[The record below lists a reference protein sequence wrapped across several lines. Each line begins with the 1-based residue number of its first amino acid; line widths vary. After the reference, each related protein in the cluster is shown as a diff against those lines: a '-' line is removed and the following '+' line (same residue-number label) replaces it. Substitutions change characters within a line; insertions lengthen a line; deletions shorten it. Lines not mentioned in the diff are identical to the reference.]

1 MNKQELSEKI
11 NQTEHLLNE
20 LKAELNQLE
29 KKQKEPKFER
39 VPYSDAYFVVEITN
53 TMPAPV
59 AYKKR
64 EKGSSKDEFRFGTG
78 NYFLTKDRAEEVA
91 DKIKFLLKVERFHDL
106 YCPDYVDWEWF
117 DCKADKYY
125 IYYDGDMKEY
135 CVDRTETYINPTVTY
150 FPNDKTAQKVCDML
164 NKELKKE
171 Q

>member
-1 MNKQELSEKI
+1 MS
-11 NQTEHLLNE
+11 E

-39 VPYSDAYFVVEITN
+39 VPYGEHFYIIDSDFRIGIAPHFRSETGKGAADGYFN
-53 TMPAPV
+53 NN
-59 AYKKR
+59 
-64 EKGSSKDEFRFGTG
+64 

-135 CVDRTETYINPTVTY
+135 CVDRTETDMNPTVTY